1 MADLSK
7 LREQIDQA
15 DQDLVKALV
24 KRYDLVMEVG
34 RLKREKGQAVFDPK
48 REEQVL
54 AKVTNLAQ
62 RPEYEAALRAV
73 YQEIMDQAKRL
84 EEDF

>member
-15 DQDLVKALV
+15 
-24 KRYDLVMEVG
+24 MEVG
-34 RLKREKGQAVFDPK
+34 RVKREKGQAVFDPK
-48 REEQVL
+48 REERVL
-54 AKVTNLAQ
+54 DKVTNLAQ
-62 RPEYEAALRAV
+62 WP
-73 YQEIMDQAKRL
+73 

>member
-24 KRYDLVMEVG
+24 GLVMEVG
-34 RLKREKGQAVFDPK
+34 RVKREKGQAVFDPK
-48 REEQVL
+48 REERVL
-54 AKVTNLAQ
+54 DKVTNLAQ
-62 RPEYEAALRAV
+62 RPE
-73 YQEIMDQAKRL
+73 
-84 EEDF
+84 EDF

>member
-1 MADLSK
+1 MADLRQ

-54 AKVTNLAQ
+54 DKVTNLAQ

>member
-7 LREQIDQA
+7 LRAQIDQA
-15 DQDLVKALV
+15 DHDLVKALV

-34 RLKREKGQAVFDPK
+34 WLKREKGQ
-48 REEQVL
+48 
-54 AKVTNLAQ
+54 
-62 RPEYEAALRAV
+62 AV

>member
-1 MADLSK
+1 MVDLSK

-48 REEQVL
+48 REAQVL
-54 AKVTNLAQ
+54 DKVMGLAQ

>member
-1 MADLSK
+1 MAGLSK

-24 KRYDLVMEVG
+24 KKYDLVMEVG
-34 RLKREKGQAVFDPK
+34 RVKREKGQV
-48 REEQVL
+48 
-54 AKVTNLAQ
+54 
-62 RPEYEAALRAV
+62 V
-73 YQEIMDQAKRL
+73 YQDIMDQAKRL

>member
-7 LREQIDQA
+7 LREQIGQA

-24 KRYDLVMEVG
+24 KKYDLVMEVG
-34 RLKREKGQAVFDPK
+34 RVKREKGQV
-48 REEQVL
+48 
-54 AKVTNLAQ
+54 
-62 RPEYEAALRAV
+62 V

>member
-1 MADLSK
+1 MAGLSK
-7 LREQIDQA
+7 LREQIGQA

-34 RLKREKGQAVFDPK
+34 WIKREKG
-48 REEQVL
+48 
-54 AKVTNLAQ
+54 
-62 RPEYEAALRAV
+62 RAV

>member
-24 KRYDLVMEVG
+24 KKYDLVMEVG
-34 RLKREKGQAVFDPK
+34 RVKREKGQV
-48 REEQVL
+48 
-54 AKVTNLAQ
+54 
-62 RPEYEAALRAV
+62 V

>member
-34 RLKREKGQAVFDPK
+34 RVKREKGQAVFDPK
-48 REEQVL
+48 REERVL
-54 AKVTNLAQ
+54 DKVPNLAQ
-62 RPEYEAALRAV
+62 RPE
-73 YQEIMDQAKRL
+73 
-84 EEDF
+84 EDF

>member
-7 LREQIDQA
+7 LREQIDQV
-15 DQDLVKALV
+15 LVKALV

-34 RLKREKGQAVFDPK
+34 RVKREKGQAVFDPK
-48 REEQVL
+48 REERVL
-54 AKVTNLAQ
+54 DKVTNLAQ
-62 RPEYEAALRAV
+62 WP
-73 YQEIMDQAKRL
+73 

>member
-24 KRYDLVMEVG
+24 GLVMEVG
-34 RLKREKGQAVFDPK
+34 RVKREKGQAVFDPK
-48 REEQVL
+48 REERVL
-54 AKVTNLAQ
+54 DKVTNLAQ
-62 RPEYEAALRAV
+62 WP
-73 YQEIMDQAKRL
+73 

>member
-1 MADLSK
+1 MAGLSK
-7 LREQIDQA
+7 LREQIGQA
-15 DQDLVKALV
+15 DQDLV

-34 RLKREKGQAVFDPK
+34 RVKREKGQVVFDPK

-54 AKVTNLAQ
+54 DKVTNLAQ
-62 RPEYEAALRAV
+62 R
-73 YQEIMDQAKRL
+73 L

>member
-1 MADLSK
+1 MAGLSK
-7 LREQIDQA
+7 LREQIGQA

-24 KRYDLVMEVG
+24 KKYDLVMEVG
-34 RLKREKGQAVFDPK
+34 WIKREKG
-48 REEQVL
+48 
-54 AKVTNLAQ
+54 
-62 RPEYEAALRAV
+62 RAV

>member
-1 MADLSK
+1 MAGLSK
-7 LREQIDQA
+7 LREQIGQA

-24 KRYDLVMEVG
+24 KKYDLVMEVG
-34 RLKREKGQAVFDPK
+34 RVKREKGQV
-48 REEQVL
+48 
-54 AKVTNLAQ
+54 
-62 RPEYEAALRAV
+62 V

>member
-7 LREQIDQA
+7 LRDQIDQA

-34 RLKREKGQAVFDPK
+34 RLKRERGQAVFDPK

-54 AKVTNLAQ
+54 DKVTNLAQ

>member
-34 RLKREKGQAVFDPK
+34 RVKREKGQAVFDRK
-48 REEQVL
+48 G
-54 AKVTNLAQ
+54 KSGC
-62 RPEYEAALRAV
+62 
-73 YQEIMDQAKRL
+73 
-84 EEDF
+84 

>member
-1 MADLSK
+1 MAGLSK
-7 LREQIDQA
+7 LREQIGQA

-24 KRYDLVMEVG
+24 KKYDLVMEVG
-34 RLKREKGQAVFDPK
+34 RVKREKGPV
-48 REEQVL
+48 
-54 AKVTNLAQ
+54 
-62 RPEYEAALRAV
+62 V

>member
-7 LREQIDQA
+7 LRKQIDQA

-34 RLKREKGQAVFDPK
+34 RVKREKGQAVFDPK
-48 REEQVL
+48 REERVL
-54 AKVTNLAQ
+54 DKVTNLAQ
-62 RPEYEAALRAV
+62 RPE
-73 YQEIMDQAKRL
+73 
-84 EEDF
+84 EDF

>member
-15 DQDLVKALV
+15 DRDLVKALV

-34 RLKREKGQAVFDPK
+34 RVKRASGQAVFDPK

-54 AKVTNLAQ
+54 DKITNLAQ

>member
-1 MADLSK
+1 MAGLSK
-7 LREQIDQA
+7 LREQIGQA

-24 KRYDLVMEVG
+24 KRFDLVIELG
-34 RLKREKGQAVFDPK
+34 WIKREKG
-48 REEQVL
+48 
-54 AKVTNLAQ
+54 
-62 RPEYEAALRAV
+62 RAV

>member
-1 MADLSK
+1 MAGLSK
-7 LREQIDQA
+7 LREQIGQA
-15 DQDLVKALV
+15 DQDLV

-34 RLKREKGQAVFDPK
+34 RVKREKGQAVFDPK

-54 AKVTNLAQ
+54 DKVTNLAQ
-62 RPEYEAALRAV
+62 R
-73 YQEIMDQAKRL
+73 L

>member
-7 LREQIDQA
+7 LRDQIDQA

-34 RLKREKGQAVFDPK
+34 RVKREKGQAVFDPK
-48 REEQVL
+48 RDEQVL
-54 AKVTNLAQ
+54 DKVTNLAQ
-62 RPEYEAALRAV
+62 RPEYKAALRAV

>member
-1 MADLSK
+1 MAGLSK

-24 KRYDLVMEVG
+24 KKYDLVMEVG
-34 RLKREKGQAVFDPK
+34 RVKREKGQV
-48 REEQVL
+48 
-54 AKVTNLAQ
+54 
-62 RPEYEAALRAV
+62 V

>member
-7 LREQIDQA
+7 LWEQIDQA

-24 KRYDLVMEVG
+24 KKYDLVMEVG
-34 RLKREKGQAVFDPK
+34 RVKREKGQ
-48 REEQVL
+48 
-54 AKVTNLAQ
+54 
-62 RPEYEAALRAV
+62 AV

>member
-1 MADLSK
+1 MAGLSK
-7 LREQIDQA
+7 LREQIGQA

-34 RLKREKGQAVFDPK
+34 WIKREKG
-48 REEQVL
+48 
-54 AKVTNLAQ
+54 
-62 RPEYEAALRAV
+62 RAV
-73 YQEIMDQAKRL
+73 YQEIMGQAKRL

>member
-7 LREQIDQA
+7 LRDQIDQA

-34 RLKREKGQAVFDPK
+34 RLKREKGPAVFDPK

-54 AKVTNLAQ
+54 DKVTNLAQ

>member
-7 LREQIDQA
+7 LRDQIDQA

-34 RLKREKGQAVFDPK
+34 RVKREKGQAVFDPK

-54 AKVTNLAQ
+54 DKVTNLAQ